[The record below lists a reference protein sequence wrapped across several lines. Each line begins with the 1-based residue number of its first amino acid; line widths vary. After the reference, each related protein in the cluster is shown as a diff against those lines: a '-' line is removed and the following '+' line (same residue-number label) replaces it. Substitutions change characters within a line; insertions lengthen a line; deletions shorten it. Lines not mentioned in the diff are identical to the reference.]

1 MTATSSPST
10 YGVPKEEFEHLQ
22 VKLRDFMRVHVY
34 PNEKLFEEQSREI
47 ADAGN
52 EWYDPPILMELKD
65 KAKAAG
71 LWNLWL
77 SKELAGVMDLGPNY
91 AGPGLSNLQYAQ
103 LCAIM
108 GTSSHMEFASH
119 AMNCCSPDT
128 GNMETLGRFGTP
140 EQKEKWLKTL
150 LDGTTRSAYAM
161 TEPDYA
167 SSDAKNVRISI
178 EKDVS
183 KGEYVINGRK
193 WFITG
198 AGSLHCNIIILLG
211 AIEGKQ
217 SVVLV
222 PMATPGI
229 TLLRPMKVLGDDDA
243 PKGHMDMTFE
253 NVRVPFANILAGEG
267 RGGEIAQARL
277 GPGRLHH
284 CMRAIGTAERAIALM
299 CYRTSRRE
307 AFGKKLSQFDSIV
320 QDIAKSRNEI
330 TMCTML
336 VEAAAHKIDTSGSK
350 AARKE
355 LSMCKSVVPKTV
367 QEIVDRAMQ
376 AHGAMGLSQDTFL
389 ATAFNWARWLRYA
402 DGPDE
407 VHWKVVGS
415 LELKEQSQSELA
427 LLGHYPVDKERVF
440 RRSTDPISPTV
451 RARL

>member
-1 MTATSSPST
+1 MGSPSMH
-10 YGVPKEEFEHLQ
+10 GVSDSDFEQYQ
-22 VKLRDFMRVHVY
+22 VKLREFMRTHIY
-34 PNEKLFEEQSREI
+34 PNEKLFEEQSRAI

-52 EWYDPPILMELKD
+52 EWYDPPILVELKG
-65 KAKAAG
+65 KAKSAG

-77 SKELAGVMDLGPNY
+77 SRQLASVMDLGPEY
-91 AGPGLSNLQYAQ
+91 EGPGLSNLQYAQ

-108 GTSSHMEFASH
+108 GTSNHMEFASH

-128 GNMETLGRFGTP
+128 GNMETLGRFGTR

-161 TEPDYA
+161 TEPQHA

-178 EKDVS
+178 HKEMS
-183 KGEYVINGRK
+183 AGEYVINGEK
-193 WFITG
+193 WWITG

-211 AIEGKQ
+211 AIDGKQ

-222 PMATPGI
+222 PMDTPGI

-243 PKGHMDMTFE
+243 PKGHMHILFE

-307 AFGKKLSQFDSIV
+307 AFGKKLSEFDSIV

-336 VEAAAHKIDTSGSK
+336 VENAAHKIDTSGSK

-355 LSMCKSVVPKTV
+355 LSMCKSVVPRTV
-367 QEIVDRAMQ
+367 QHIVDRAMQ

-415 LELKEQSQSELA
+415 LELKEQAKSELA
-427 LLGHYPVDKERVF
+427 LLGHYPVNKEHVF
-440 RRSTDPISPTV
+440 RRSTDPISPAA